1 MSKSA
6 IFVVSGFL
14 AFLLYALLLYGLLL
28 ERHNKEAEK
37 ILLDLG
43 KKNEQIIDLNLEDLP
58 SDEKKD
64 GKVVEKVD
72 EKKAEKVV
80 EKVEEKKDEKVVEK
94 VEEKKDEKVV
104 EKNATDKEG
113 DFIDPKEQEESLENI
128 FSSLNDFQEKT
139 DTNAQKD
146 EQKNEQEEEQRR
158 LKEQQ
163 RLRKNQKNQEML
175 KGLQQNLDQFAQ
187 KLESVKNKTLDLQI
201 PKQDGVDEKAYQE
214 WYAQI
219 YQILYK
225 GWKGVFY
232 HKASVSAL
240 IMITKDG
247 EFDYTILSYSDFK
260 DYNKSVMTLLND
272 LKKVDF
278 PPYPGG
284 NMISIKVNF
293 TTKEEQ

>member
-6 IFVVSGFL
+6 IFVLSGFL

-43 KKNEQIIDLNLEDLP
+43 KKNEQVIDLNLEDLP
-58 SDEKKD
+58 SEKKNE
-64 GKVVEKVD
+64 KIEKVT
-72 EKKAEKVV
+72 EKQ
-80 EKVEEKKDEKVVEK
+80 
-94 VEEKKDEKVV
+94 
-104 EKNATDKEG
+104 G
-113 DFIDPKEQEESLENI
+113 DFLEPKEEPKEEPEESLEDI

-139 DTNAQKD
+139 DKNAQKD

-158 LKEQQ
+158 LREQQ
-163 RLRKNQKNQEML
+163 RLKQNQENQEML
-175 KGLQQNLDQFAQ
+175 KGLQQNLNQFTQ
-187 KLESVKNKTLDLQI
+187 KLESVKNKTLDLQV

-225 GWKGVFY
+225 GWRGVFY

-260 DYNKSVMTLLND
+260 DYNKSVMTLLDD

>member
-43 KKNEQIIDLNLEDLP
+43 KKNEQVIDLNLEDLP
-58 SDEKKD
+58 SD
-64 GKVVEKVD
+64 
-72 EKKAEKVV
+72 
-80 EKVEEKKDEKVVEK
+80 
-94 VEEKKDEKVV
+94 EKKDEKVV
-104 EKNATDKEG
+104 EKNATDKES
-113 DFIDPKEQEESLENI
+113 DFIDPKEQEESLEDI

-163 RLRKNQKNQEML
+163 RLKQNQKNQEML

-284 NMISIKVNF
+284 NMISIQVNF

>member
-6 IFVVSGFL
+6 IFVLSGFL

-37 ILLDLG
+37 ILLGLN
-43 KKNEQIIDLNLEDLP
+43 KKDEQAIDLNLEDLP
-58 SDEKKD
+58 SEKKNE
-64 GKVVEKVD
+64 KIEKVT
-72 EKKAEKVV
+72 EKQ
-80 EKVEEKKDEKVVEK
+80 
-94 VEEKKDEKVV
+94 
-104 EKNATDKEG
+104 G
-113 DFIDPKEQEESLENI
+113 DFLEPKEEPKEEPEESLEDI

-139 DTNAQKD
+139 DKNAQKN

-158 LKEQQ
+158 LREQQ
-163 RLRKNQKNQEML
+163 RLKQNQENQEML
-175 KGLQQNLDQFAQ
+175 KGLQQNLNQFTQ
-187 KLESVKNKTLDLQI
+187 KLESVKNKTLDLQV

-225 GWKGVFY
+225 GWRGVFY

-260 DYNKSVMTLLND
+260 DYNKSVMTLLDN

>member
-6 IFVVSGFL
+6 IFVLSGFL

-28 ERHNKEAEK
+28 ERHNEEAEK
-37 ILLDLG
+37 ILLDLN
-43 KKNEQIIDLNLEDLP
+43 KKDEQAIDLNLEDLP
-58 SDEKKD
+58 SEKKNE
-64 GKVVEKVD
+64 KIEKVT
-72 EKKAEKVV
+72 EKQ
-80 EKVEEKKDEKVVEK
+80 
-94 VEEKKDEKVV
+94 
-104 EKNATDKEG
+104 G
-113 DFIDPKEQEESLENI
+113 DFLEPKEEPKEEPEESLEDI

-139 DTNAQKD
+139 DKNAQKD
-146 EQKNEQEEEQRR
+146 EQKNKQEEQRR
-158 LKEQQ
+158 LREQQ
-163 RLRKNQKNQEML
+163 RLKQNQENQEML
-175 KGLQQNLDQFAQ
+175 KGLQQNLNQFTQ
-187 KLESVKNKTLDLQI
+187 KLESVKNKTLDLQV

-260 DYNKSVMTLLND
+260 DYNKSVMTLLDD

>member
-37 ILLDLG
+37 ILLDLD
-43 KKNEQIIDLNLEDLP
+43 KKNEQVIDLNLEDLP

-64 GKVVEKVD
+64 
-72 EKKAEKVV
+72 EKVV
-80 EKVEEKKDEKVVEK
+80 EKVVEK

-113 DFIDPKEQEESLENI
+113 DFIDPKEQEESLEDI

-139 DTNAQKD
+139 DANAQKD
-146 EQKNEQEEEQRR
+146 EQKNKQEEEQRR
-158 LKEQQ
+158 LREQQ
-163 RLRKNQKNQEML
+163 RLKQNQENQEML
-175 KGLQQNLDQFAQ
+175 KGLQQNLNQFTQ

-260 DYNKSVMTLLND
+260 DYNKSVMTLLDD

>member
-28 ERHNKEAEK
+28 EKHNKEAEK

-43 KKNEQIIDLNLEDLP
+43 KKNEQVIDLNLEDLP

-64 GKVVEKVD
+64 EKV
-72 EKKAEKVV
+72 AEKA
-80 EKVEEKKDEKVVEK
+80 
-94 VEEKKDEKVV
+94 EEKKDEKVV

-113 DFIDPKEQEESLENI
+113 DFIDPKEQEESLEDI

-146 EQKNEQEEEQRR
+146 DQKNEQEEDQRR

-163 RLRKNQKNQEML
+163 RLKQNQKNQEML

-284 NMISIKVNF
+284 NMISIQVNF

>member
-43 KKNEQIIDLNLEDLP
+43 KKNEQVIDLNLEDVP

-64 GKVVEKVD
+64 EKAVEK
-72 EKKAEKVV
+72 A
-80 EKVEEKKDEKVVEK
+80 EEKKDEKAVEK
-94 VEEKKDEKVV
+94 AEEKKDEKAV

-146 EQKNEQEEEQRR
+146 DQKNEQEEEQRR

-201 PKQDGVDEKAYQE
+201 PKQDRVDEKAYQE

-232 HKASVSAL
+232 HKASVSTL

-247 EFDYTILSYSDFK
+247 EFDYTIISYSDFK

-284 NMISIKVNF
+284 NMISIQVNF

>member
-6 IFVVSGFL
+6 IFVLSGFL
-14 AFLLYALLLYGLLL
+14 AFLLYALLLYGLLLVYGLLL

-43 KKNEQIIDLNLEDLP
+43 KKNEQVIDLNLEDLP

-64 GKVVEKVD
+64 EKI
-72 EKKAEKVV
+72 AEKA
-80 EKVEEKKDEKVVEK
+80 EEKKDEKA
-94 VEEKKDEKVV
+94 V

-163 RLRKNQKNQEML
+163 RLKQNQENQEML
-175 KGLQQNLDQFAQ
+175 KGLQQNLNQFTQ

-225 GWKGVFY
+225 GWRGVFY

-284 NMISIKVNF
+284 NMISIQVNF

>member
-14 AFLLYALLLYGLLL
+14 AFLLYVLLLYGLLL

-43 KKNEQIIDLNLEDLP
+43 KKNEQVIDLNLEDVP

-64 GKVVEKVD
+64 EK
-72 EKKAEKVV
+72 AA
-80 EKVEEKKDEKVVEK
+80 EKVEEKKDEKA
-94 VEEKKDEKVV
+94 V

-175 KGLQQNLDQFAQ
+175 KDLQQNLDQFAQ

-284 NMISIKVNF
+284 NMVSIQVNF

>member
-43 KKNEQIIDLNLEDLP
+43 KKNEQVIDLNLEDLP
-58 SDEKKD
+58 SEEKKD
-64 GKVVEKVD
+64 EK
-72 EKKAEKVV
+72 AA
-80 EKVEEKKDEKVVEK
+80 EKVEEKKDEKT
-94 VEEKKDEKVV
+94 V

-284 NMISIKVNF
+284 NMISIQVNF

>member
-43 KKNEQIIDLNLEDLP
+43 KKNEQVIDLNLEDSP

-64 GKVVEKVD
+64 EKAVEK
-72 EKKAEKVV
+72 A
-80 EKVEEKKDEKVVEK
+80 
-94 VEEKKDEKVV
+94 EEKKDEKVV

-113 DFIDPKEQEESLENI
+113 DFVDPKEQEESLENI
-128 FSSLNDFQEKT
+128 FSSLSDFQEKT

-175 KGLQQNLDQFAQ
+175 KGLQQNLDQFVQ

-284 NMISIKVNF
+284 NMISIQVNF

>member
-28 ERHNKEAEK
+28 ERHNEEAEK

-58 SDEKKD
+58 SD
-64 GKVVEKVD
+64 
-72 EKKAEKVV
+72 
-80 EKVEEKKDEKVVEK
+80 
-94 VEEKKDEKVV
+94 EKKDEKVV

-232 HKASVSAL
+232 HKASVSTL

>member
-43 KKNEQIIDLNLEDLP
+43 KKNEQVIDLNLEDVP

-64 GKVVEKVD
+64 EK
-72 EKKAEKVV
+72 AA
-80 EKVEEKKDEKVVEK
+80 EK

-104 EKNATDKEG
+104 EKNATDKES

-158 LKEQQ
+158 LREQQ

>member
-28 ERHNKEAEK
+28 ERHNEEAEK
-37 ILLDLG
+37 ILLDLN
-43 KKNEQIIDLNLEDLP
+43 KKDEQVIDLNLEDLP

-64 GKVVEKVD
+64 EKI
-72 EKKAEKVV
+72 AEKA
-80 EKVEEKKDEKVVEK
+80 EEKKDEKA
-94 VEEKKDEKVV
+94 V

-113 DFIDPKEQEESLENI
+113 DFIDPKEQEESLEDI

-163 RLRKNQKNQEML
+163 RLKQNQKNQEML

-284 NMISIKVNF
+284 NMVSIQVNF

>member
-28 ERHNKEAEK
+28 ERYNKEAEK

-43 KKNEQIIDLNLEDLP
+43 KKNEQVIDLNLEDLP

-64 GKVVEKVD
+64 EKI
-72 EKKAEKVV
+72 AEKA
-80 EKVEEKKDEKVVEK
+80 
-94 VEEKKDEKVV
+94 EEKKDEKVV

-113 DFIDPKEQEESLENI
+113 DFIDPKEQEESLEDI

-139 DTNAQKD
+139 DANAQKD

-175 KGLQQNLDQFAQ
+175 KGLQQNLNQFAQ

-260 DYNKSVMTLLND
+260 DYNNSVITLLND

-284 NMISIKVNF
+284 NMISIQVNF

>member
-43 KKNEQIIDLNLEDLP
+43 KKNEQVIDLNLEDLP
-58 SDEKKD
+58 SD
-64 GKVVEKVD
+64 
-72 EKKAEKVV
+72 
-80 EKVEEKKDEKVVEK
+80 
-94 VEEKKDEKVV
+94 EKKDEKVV

-113 DFIDPKEQEESLENI
+113 DFIDPKEQEESLEDI

-139 DTNAQKD
+139 DANAQKD
-146 EQKNEQEEEQRR
+146 EQKNEQEEKQRR

-163 RLRKNQKNQEML
+163 RLKQNQKNQEML

-232 HKASVSAL
+232 HKASVSVL

-260 DYNKSVMTLLND
+260 DYNKSVMTLLDD

>member
-1 MSKSA
+1 MSKST

-28 ERHNKEAEK
+28 ERHNEEAEK

-64 GKVVEKVD
+64 
-72 EKKAEKVV
+72 
-80 EKVEEKKDEKVVEK
+80 
-94 VEEKKDEKVV
+94 EKVV
-104 EKNATDKEG
+104 EKNVTDKEG

>member
-6 IFVVSGFL
+6 IFVLSGFL

-28 ERHNKEAEK
+28 ERHNEEAEK
-37 ILLDLG
+37 ILLDLN
-43 KKNEQIIDLNLEDLP
+43 KKDEQAIDLNLEDP
-58 SDEKKD
+58 PIEKKNE
-64 GKVVEKVD
+64 KIEKVT
-72 EKKAEKVV
+72 EKQ
-80 EKVEEKKDEKVVEK
+80 
-94 VEEKKDEKVV
+94 
-104 EKNATDKEG
+104 G
-113 DFIDPKEQEESLENI
+113 DFLESKEEPKEEPEESLEDI

-139 DTNAQKD
+139 DKNAQKD

-158 LKEQQ
+158 LREQQ
-163 RLRKNQKNQEML
+163 RLKQNQENQEML
-175 KGLQQNLDQFAQ
+175 KGLQQNLNQFTQ

-260 DYNKSVMTLLND
+260 DYNKSVMTLLDD

>member
-37 ILLDLG
+37 ILLGLN
-43 KKNEQIIDLNLEDLP
+43 KKDEQTIDLNLEDLP
-58 SDEKKD
+58 SEKKNE
-64 GKVVEKVD
+64 KIEKVT
-72 EKKAEKVV
+72 EKQ
-80 EKVEEKKDEKVVEK
+80 
-94 VEEKKDEKVV
+94 
-104 EKNATDKEG
+104 G
-113 DFIDPKEQEESLENI
+113 DFLEPKEEPKEEPEESLEDI

-139 DTNAQKD
+139 DKNAQKD

-158 LKEQQ
+158 LREQQ
-163 RLRKNQKNQEML
+163 RLKQNQENQEML
-175 KGLQQNLDQFAQ
+175 KGLQQNLNQFTQ
-187 KLESVKNKTLDLQI
+187 KLESVKNKTLDLQV

-225 GWKGVFY
+225 GWRGVFY

-260 DYNKSVMTLLND
+260 DYNKSVMTLLDN

>member
-37 ILLDLG
+37 ILLDLN
-43 KKNEQIIDLNLEDLP
+43 KKDEQTIDLNLEDLP

-64 GKVVEKVD
+64 EKI
-72 EKKAEKVV
+72 AEKA
-80 EKVEEKKDEKVVEK
+80 EEKKDEKA
-94 VEEKKDEKVV
+94 V

-139 DTNAQKD
+139 DANAQKDEQKD

-163 RLRKNQKNQEML
+163 HLKQNQKNQEML

-284 NMISIKVNF
+284 NMVSIQVNF

>member
-43 KKNEQIIDLNLEDLP
+43 KKNEQVIDLNLEDLP

-64 GKVVEKVD
+64 EKI
-72 EKKAEKVV
+72 AEKA
-80 EKVEEKKDEKVVEK
+80 
-94 VEEKKDEKVV
+94 EEKKDEKVV

-139 DTNAQKD
+139 DTNAQKN

-163 RLRKNQKNQEML
+163 RLRKNQKNQEIL
-175 KGLQQNLDQFAQ
+175 KGLQQNLDQFVQ

-284 NMISIKVNF
+284 NMISIQVNF

>member
-28 ERHNKEAEK
+28 EKHNKEAEK

-43 KKNEQIIDLNLEDLP
+43 KKNEQVIDLNLEDLP
-58 SDEKKD
+58 S
-64 GKVVEKVD
+64 
-72 EKKAEKVV
+72 
-80 EKVEEKKDEKVVEK
+80 EEKKDEKAVEK
-94 VEEKKDEKVV
+94 IEEKKDEKAV

-113 DFIDPKEQEESLENI
+113 DFIDPKEQEESLEDI

-139 DTNAQKD
+139 DKNAQKE

-163 RLRKNQKNQEML
+163 RLKQNQKNQEML

-284 NMISIKVNF
+284 NMISIQVNF

>member
-28 ERHNKEAEK
+28 ERHNEEVEK

-58 SDEKKD
+58 SDEK
-64 GKVVEKVD
+64 V
-72 EKKAEKVV
+72 
-80 EKVEEKKDEKVVEK
+80 
-94 VEEKKDEKVV
+94 DEKVV

-146 EQKNEQEEEQRR
+146 EQEEQEEEQMR

-232 HKASVSAL
+232 HKASVSVL

>member
-28 ERHNKEAEK
+28 EKHNKEAEK

-43 KKNEQIIDLNLEDLP
+43 KKNEQVIDLNLEDLP

-64 GKVVEKVD
+64 EKI
-72 EKKAEKVV
+72 AEKA
-80 EKVEEKKDEKVVEK
+80 EEKKDEKA
-94 VEEKKDEKVV
+94 V

-113 DFIDPKEQEESLENI
+113 DFIDPKEQEESLEDI

-146 EQKNEQEEEQRR
+146 DQKNEQEEEQRR

-163 RLRKNQKNQEML
+163 RLRQNQKNQEML

-284 NMISIKVNF
+284 NMISIQVNF

>member
-28 ERHNKEAEK
+28 ERHNEEAEK

-58 SDEKKD
+58 SD
-64 GKVVEKVD
+64 
-72 EKKAEKVV
+72 
-80 EKVEEKKDEKVVEK
+80 
-94 VEEKKDEKVV
+94 EKKDEKVV

-146 EQKNEQEEEQRR
+146 EQKNEQEEEQRH

-232 HKASVSAL
+232 HRASVSAL

-284 NMISIKVNF
+284 NIISIKVNF

>member
-6 IFVVSGFL
+6 IFVISGFL

-43 KKNEQIIDLNLEDLP
+43 KKNEQIIDLNLEDVP

-64 GKVVEKVD
+64 EK
-72 EKKAEKVV
+72 AV
-80 EKVEEKKDEKVVEK
+80 EKVEEKKDEKAVEK
-94 VEEKKDEKVV
+94 VEEKKDEKAV

-113 DFIDPKEQEESLENI
+113 DFVDPKEQEESLENI

-232 HKASVSAL
+232 HKASVSVL

-260 DYNKSVMTLLND
+260 DYNNSVITLLND

-284 NMISIKVNF
+284 NMISIQVNF

>member
-43 KKNEQIIDLNLEDLP
+43 KKNEQVIDLNLEDLP

-64 GKVVEKVD
+64 EK
-72 EKKAEKVV
+72 A
-80 EKVEEKKDEKVVEK
+80 
-94 VEEKKDEKVV
+94 V
-104 EKNATDKEG
+104 EKNTTDKEG
-113 DFIDPKEQEESLENI
+113 DFIDPKEQEESLEDI

-146 EQKNEQEEEQRR
+146 DQKNEQEEEQRR

-163 RLRKNQKNQEML
+163 RLKQNQKNQEML
-175 KGLQQNLDQFAQ
+175 KGLQQNLDQLAQ

-284 NMISIKVNF
+284 NMVSIKVNF

>member
-14 AFLLYALLLYGLLL
+14 AFLLYALLLCGLLL

-58 SDEKKD
+58 S
-64 GKVVEKVD
+64 
-72 EKKAEKVV
+72 
-80 EKVEEKKDEKVVEK
+80 EEKKDEKKEEKVEEKVAEKVAEK

>member
-14 AFLLYALLLYGLLL
+14 AFLLYALLLYSLLL

-58 SDEKKD
+58 SD
-64 GKVVEKVD
+64 
-72 EKKAEKVV
+72 
-80 EKVEEKKDEKVVEK
+80 
-94 VEEKKDEKVV
+94 EKKDEKVV

-139 DTNAQKD
+139 DINAQKD

-240 IMITKDG
+240 IMIAKDG

>member
-43 KKNEQIIDLNLEDLP
+43 KKNEQAIDLNLEDLP
-58 SDEKKD
+58 SD
-64 GKVVEKVD
+64 
-72 EKKAEKVV
+72 
-80 EKVEEKKDEKVVEK
+80 
-94 VEEKKDEKVV
+94 EKKDEKVV

-113 DFIDPKEQEESLENI
+113 DFIDPKEQEESLEDI

-163 RLRKNQKNQEML
+163 RLKQNQKNQEML

-260 DYNKSVMTLLND
+260 DYNKSVMTLLDD

>member
-6 IFVVSGFL
+6 IFVLSGFL

-43 KKNEQIIDLNLEDLP
+43 KKNEQVIDLNLEDLP
-58 SDEKKD
+58 SD
-64 GKVVEKVD
+64 
-72 EKKAEKVV
+72 
-80 EKVEEKKDEKVVEK
+80 
-94 VEEKKDEKVV
+94 EKKDEKVV

-139 DTNAQKD
+139 DTNAQK
-146 EQKNEQEEEQRR
+146 NEQEEEQRR
-158 LKEQQ
+158 LREQQ

-284 NMISIKVNF
+284 SMISIQVNF

>member
-6 IFVVSGFL
+6 IFVLSGFL

-37 ILLDLG
+37 ILLDLN
-43 KKNEQIIDLNLEDLP
+43 KKDEQAIDLNLEDLP
-58 SDEKKD
+58 SEKKNE
-64 GKVVEKVD
+64 KIEKVT
-72 EKKAEKVV
+72 EKQ
-80 EKVEEKKDEKVVEK
+80 
-94 VEEKKDEKVV
+94 
-104 EKNATDKEG
+104 G
-113 DFIDPKEQEESLENI
+113 DFLEPKEEPKEEPEESLEDI

-139 DTNAQKD
+139 DKNAQKD
-146 EQKNEQEEEQRR
+146 EQKNEQEEQRR
-158 LKEQQ
+158 LREQQ
-163 RLRKNQKNQEML
+163 RLKQNQENQEML
-175 KGLQQNLDQFAQ
+175 KGLQQNLNQFTQ
-187 KLESVKNKTLDLQI
+187 KLESVKNKTLDLQV

-225 GWKGVFY
+225 GWRGVFY

-260 DYNKSVMTLLND
+260 DYNKSVMTLLDN

>member
-1 MSKSA
+1 MSKST
-6 IFVVSGFL
+6 IFVFSGFL
-14 AFLLYALLLYGLLL
+14 AFLLYALLLCGLLL
-28 ERHNKEAEK
+28 ERHNEEAEK

-58 SDEKKD
+58 S
-64 GKVVEKVD
+64 
-72 EKKAEKVV
+72 
-80 EKVEEKKDEKVVEK
+80 EEKKE
-94 VEEKKDEKVV
+94 EKVV

-163 RLRKNQKNQEML
+163 RLKQNQKNQEML

>member
-43 KKNEQIIDLNLEDLP
+43 KKNEQVIDLNLEDLP

-64 GKVVEKVD
+64 EK
-72 EKKAEKVV
+72 AV
-80 EKVEEKKDEKVVEK
+80 EKVEEKKDEKA
-94 VEEKKDEKVV
+94 V

-175 KGLQQNLDQFAQ
+175 KGLQQNLDQFVQ

-284 NMISIKVNF
+284 NMISIQVNF

>member
-43 KKNEQIIDLNLEDLP
+43 KKNEQVIDLNLEDLP
-58 SDEKKD
+58 SD
-64 GKVVEKVD
+64 
-72 EKKAEKVV
+72 
-80 EKVEEKKDEKVVEK
+80 
-94 VEEKKDEKVV
+94 EKKDEKVV

-146 EQKNEQEEEQRR
+146 EQKNEQEEQRR
-158 LKEQQ
+158 LKERQ
-163 RLRKNQKNQEML
+163 RLRKNQENQEML

>member
-43 KKNEQIIDLNLEDLP
+43 KKNEQVIDLNLEDLP
-58 SDEKKD
+58 SEEKKD
-64 GKVVEKVD
+64 EK
-72 EKKAEKVV
+72 AA
-80 EKVEEKKDEKVVEK
+80 EKVEEKKDEK

-139 DTNAQKD
+139 DANAQKD
-146 EQKNEQEEEQRR
+146 DQKNEQEEEQRR

-163 RLRKNQKNQEML
+163 RLKQNQKNQEML

-260 DYNKSVMTLLND
+260 DYNKSVMTLLDD

>member
-43 KKNEQIIDLNLEDLP
+43 KKNEQVIDLNLEDLP
-58 SDEKKD
+58 SEEKKD
-64 GKVVEKVD
+64 EK
-72 EKKAEKVV
+72 AA
-80 EKVEEKKDEKVVEK
+80 EKVEEKKDEKAAEK
-94 VEEKKDEKVV
+94 VEEKKDEKAV

-113 DFIDPKEQEESLENI
+113 DFIDPKEQEESLEDI

-175 KGLQQNLDQFAQ
+175 KGLQQNLNQFAQ

-284 NMISIKVNF
+284 NMISIQVNF

>member
-28 ERHNKEAEK
+28 EKHNKEAEK

-43 KKNEQIIDLNLEDLP
+43 KKNEQVIDLNLEDLP

-64 GKVVEKVD
+64 EKI
-72 EKKAEKVV
+72 AEKA
-80 EKVEEKKDEKVVEK
+80 EEKKDEKIAEK
-94 VEEKKDEKVV
+94 AEEKKDEKVV

-113 DFIDPKEQEESLENI
+113 DFIDPKEQEESLEDI

-175 KGLQQNLDQFAQ
+175 KGLQQNLDQFTQ

-284 NMISIKVNF
+284 NMISIQVNF

>member
-43 KKNEQIIDLNLEDLP
+43 KKNEQVIDLNLEDLP

-64 GKVVEKVD
+64 EKI
-72 EKKAEKVV
+72 AEKA
-80 EKVEEKKDEKVVEK
+80 
-94 VEEKKDEKVV
+94 EEKKDEKVV

-139 DTNAQKD
+139 DANAQKD
-146 EQKNEQEEEQRR
+146 DQKNEQEEEQRR

-175 KGLQQNLDQFAQ
+175 KDLQQNLDQFAQ

-260 DYNKSVMTLLND
+260 DYNKSVITLLND

-284 NMISIKVNF
+284 NMVSIQVNF

>member
-6 IFVVSGFL
+6 IFVLSGFL

-37 ILLDLG
+37 ILLDLN
-43 KKNEQIIDLNLEDLP
+43 KKDEQTIDLNLEDPP
-58 SDEKKD
+58 SEKKNE
-64 GKVVEKVD
+64 KIEKVT
-72 EKKAEKVV
+72 EKQ
-80 EKVEEKKDEKVVEK
+80 
-94 VEEKKDEKVV
+94 
-104 EKNATDKEG
+104 G
-113 DFIDPKEQEESLENI
+113 DFLEPKEELKEEPEESLEDI

-139 DTNAQKD
+139 DANAQKD

-163 RLRKNQKNQEML
+163 RLKQNQKNQEML

-284 NMISIKVNF
+284 NMVSIQVNF